1 MKCVCGN
8 EAVIYLKYASRA
20 FCKKCLVKWVE
31 IRISKNIRTH
41 NLISAKERIGV
52 AFSGGKD
59 SALALHYIAGMSRK
73 IPLDITAISVDEGI
87 KGYRKESLR
96 IGKKLCRSLGIRHE
110 IVSFKELFGSTL
122 DRLVRKEKARSC
134 SFCGVLR
141 RKAINSLAL
150 KLKLEKVVTGHN
162 LDDESQV
169 ILMNY
174 LRGDATRLARGG
186 ARTDP
191 VYKGL
196 VPRVKILR
204 TTPERESMLYC
215 ILKGIEIHTGTCPY
229 AKYAMRN
236 DIRKILD
243 DFELKYPGTKFA
255 VLKGNDRMLP
265 LLKNGFGAVALG
277 NCLKCGGPTSGRICK
292 VCEVLSRDKIE
303 RS

>member
-141 RKAINSLAL
+141 RKAINALAL
-150 KLKLEKVVTGHN
+150 ELKLEKVVTGHN
-162 LDDESQV
+162 LDDEAQV
-169 ILMNY
+169 TLMNY
-174 LRGDATRLARGG
+174 LRGDTARIARGG
-186 ARTDP
+186 AKNEP

-204 TTPERESMLYC
+204 NTPERESMLYC
-215 ILKGIEIHTGTCPY
+215 ILKGIDVHIGTCPY

-236 DIRKILD
+236 DIRRILD

-255 VLKGNDRMLP
+255 VLKGHDRMLP
-265 LLKNGFGAVALG
+265 FLKKGFGTRELAK
-277 NCLKCGGPTSGRICK
+277 CLKCGEPTSGRICK
-292 VCEVLSRDKIE
+292 VCEVLSDNKVKG
-303 RS
+303 